1 MKRRT
6 AHKPRMFTRLDHLIE
21 LATGRRVLYAF
32 LAFAGVL
39 ALMTVA
45 VTAFYDATGAGIFN
59 LAGGR
64 NSADLRTGGYT
75 PDMAYT
81 WLTMYGPDGRR
92 NHLLILLLDM
102 PLILSS
108 VAFTALGL
116 RYAARRLGAPGWL
129 RVAFVALALVGG
141 TLNLIEDAG
150 VTTLLLG
157 FPRRLDGLASATN
170 VINTLKSAAY
180 TLALITTL
188 TTLVISAVH
197 RRRANVPCAATRVR
211 G

>member
-1 MKRRT
+1 
-6 AHKPRMFTRLDHLIE
+6 
-21 LATGRRVLYAF
+21 
-32 LAFAGVL
+32 
-39 ALMTVA
+39 

-59 LAGGR
+59 LSGGR

-75 PDMAYT
+75 PDTAYT
-81 WLTMYGPDGRR
+81 WLTMYGPTGRR

-116 RYAARRLGAPGWL
+116 RYAARRLRAPGWL
-129 RVAFVALALVGG
+129 RVAFVALAFAGG
-141 TLNLIEDAG
+141 VLNLVEDVA

-157 FPRRLDGLASATN
+157 FPERLDGLAAATSS
-170 VINTLKSAAY
+170 INMLKSAAY

-188 TTLVISAVH
+188 ITLATSAIW
-197 RRRANVPCAATRVR
+197 RRRPLEQPAVR
-211 G
+211 D